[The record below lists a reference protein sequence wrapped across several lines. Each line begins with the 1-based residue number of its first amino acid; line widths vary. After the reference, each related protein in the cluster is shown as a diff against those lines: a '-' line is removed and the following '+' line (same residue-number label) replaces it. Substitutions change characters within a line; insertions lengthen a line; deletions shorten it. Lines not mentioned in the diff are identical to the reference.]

1 MKNKGFSRV
10 RCIVIAV
17 LLILLAAV
25 SSVAA
30 LFVCAFAS
38 LDRQNAAVISLCIF
52 ALVSAAAF
60 LYLILTP
67 PKNEKI
73 IKFIGFA
80 GLAFDIILV
89 PVYAV
94 MRLITGG

>member
-1 MKNKGFSRV
+1 MRTIYRLCGSRSGC
-10 RCIVIAV
+10 RE
-17 LLILLAAV
+17 
-25 SSVAA
+25 
-30 LFVCAFAS
+30 F
-38 LDRQNAAVISLCIF
+38 ISLCIF

-73 IKFIGFA
+73 IKLIGFA